1 MCVRRKWWDRSME
14 NEKNGV
20 GPEPADRS
28 KTQIAQVST
37 AVLAYIGDAVYE
49 TWARRH
55 VFYRGLMRPDRLH
68 AAATGYV
75 RAEAQAAA
83 FDVLWEELS
92 PDEQA
97 VARRGK
103 NHRITSMPHNVDPQT
118 YKKATA
124 FEALIGYLN
133 LAGDAQR
140 ERYIIEKTFQIIE
153 NSRIESKRYRKQE
166 TNK

>member
-1 MCVRRKWWDRSME
+1 MSGDRP
-14 NEKNGV
+14 NNQR
-20 GPEPADRS
+20 PESGRPEERETDKREVAR
-28 KTQIAQVST
+28 VST

-49 TWARRH
+49 VQVRKH
-55 VFYRGLMRPDRLH
+55 VFRQGLLRPERLH
-68 AAATGYV
+68 LAAVRYV

-83 FDVLWEELS
+83 FDALWDGLS

-124 FEALIGYLN
+124 FEALIGYLE
-133 LAGDAQR
+133 LAGDEAR
-140 ERYIIEKTFQIIE
+140 KEYLIEETFRIVESSDIE
-153 NSRIESKRYRKQE
+153 AKRFRGRS
-166 TNK
+166 